1 VKGES
6 ERRLLIVTLLAT
18 LTAGRLHGGRD
29 PDYEGRVRLSRDRRQ
44 VELEPE
50 SGDVPSSTAAATA
63 VDLDGWLKDHELAT
77 SIASS

>member
-29 PDYEGRVRLSRDRRQ
+29 PDYEDKYDSPGADDR
-44 VELEPE
+44 
-50 SGDVPSSTAAATA
+50 SN
-63 VDLDGWLKDHELAT
+63 
-77 SIASS
+77 